1 MERNHTPF
9 LQQVASYY
17 GGKSGLADYCFV
29 FPNRRSSQFFAK
41 YLDEAQADA
50 AAPVMQPRLTT
61 ISDFVADVAEEVT
74 PNSVEALFL
83 LHKAYTQLS
92 GNEDYP
98 FDKFVY
104 WGSVI
109 LSDFNDVDMYLVN
122 PKEIFTNIKEYK
134 EISTDF
140 LPRELKDEL
149 RQYINIPDSG
159 DDDDSFWRQYEAD
172 PDGNDGEVKRNYL
185 RLWQQLLPLYERFNA
200 LLASQQ
206 LSYTGKTY
214 RDAALKLAG
223 GSNPLPYDRYV
234 FVGFNVLSNC
244 ELLVFSSLK
253 KQGLADFFW
262 DHSWPAM
269 DNGDN
274 LATRF
279 ISQYIKDFPEPAD
292 FTADAVTSWPQIETV
307 AVPSNFGQAKYAFH
321 IVDGLVNDKLTDPG
335 NAINT
340 AIVLPDENLFTPLVN
355 SISSKVKS
363 VNVTLGYPLRNA
375 DVVSLMHTVAKM
387 HRQASR
393 GAAGWTFYRDDVRN
407 VLSHPIVKAAFGPE
421 AIAVSEAVDNSN
433 DFRVPETTFSSMPN
447 LKPLFS
453 TISLNAGVEGVK
465 SHIDHLIEFVDK
477 LNAAIIGRQSAAG
490 TDDDSSDEAD
500 KCVPLQSAF
509 IAQYRLV
516 LQQVKDC
523 IGRYGVP
530 MCESTVFY
538 LTDRLAG
545 SHTIPFEGEPLH
557 GLQIMGMLE
566 TRCLDFDNLIILSVN
581 ERVFPRRHAAKTF
594 IANSLRHHFGM
605 ASVEHQESMSSY
617 YFYRLLARA
626 RRVYLLYDSSAQAM
640 GSGEPSRY
648 IAQLEKVYCQPIVH
662 KVVNC
667 QLTPAEDYTLKV
679 SKDDACQSKIAAYSA
694 SGDAAAY
701 LSASSINQYVDC
713 PLKFYLRHI
722 QGLDDNTPGGD
733 FMDASTLGTIVHDS
747 LQELYYPSS
756 VNGTDEPEHPVKP
769 YKVTAKMI
777 ADFKRTKLD
786 GVVYSNIV
794 KTYLHDEN
802 STAPLTGDAKILK
815 VTISQ
820 LIENALNHDIELL
833 KLTGAD
839 HFTVLECEVP
849 SRLILCINGVK
860 FNFYY
865 RADRI
870 DRIGDGGPV
879 RIVDYK
885 TGGDTTEF
893 SSIDAL
899 FDNKAGSKR
908 PHAILQLLLYS
919 IAWKQEHPADD
930 VEPVIYK
937 LRDMSVAGVS
947 FKPKRGDTTNHPQGQ
962 VSLGS
967 LCDKDKG
974 NMLEEFKEA
983 LGNRI
988 ASLQSTEQQF
998 VQCPEKS
1005 TLCNYCRFND
1015 LCKRKPVAKY

>member
-1 MERNHTPF
+1 MERKHIPF

-41 YLDEAQADA
+41 YLDEAHFGAEM
-50 AAPVMQPRLTT
+50 PVMQPHLTT
-61 ISDFVADVAEEVT
+61 ISDFVADVAGEVT

-140 LPRELKDEL
+140 LPKELKEEL

-159 DDDDSFWRQYEAD
+159 GDDDSFWRQYEPD
-172 PDGNDGEVKRNYL
+172 PEGNDGEVKRNYL
-185 RLWQQLLPLYERFNA
+185 HLWQQLLPLYERFNA
-200 LLASQQ
+200 LLSDQH

-223 GSNPLPYDRYV
+223 GQNPLPYDRYV

-244 ELLVFSSLK
+244 ELLMFSSLK

-269 DNGDN
+269 GNKDN

-279 ISQYIKDFPEPAD
+279 ISQYVSSFPEPAD
-292 FTADAVTSWPQIETV
+292 FTADAVDGWPRIETV
-307 AVPSNFGQAKYAFH
+307 AVPSNFGQAKCAFK
-321 IVDGLVNDKLTDPG
+321 IVDALVDNKSTNPG

-340 AIVLPDENLFTPLVN
+340 AIVLPDENLFTPLIN
-355 SISSKVKS
+355 SISSKVTS

-387 HRQASR
+387 HKQASR
-393 GAAGWTFYRDDVRN
+393 GAGGWTYYRDDVRS
-407 VLSHPIVKAAFGPE
+407 VLSHPIVKAAFGGE

-433 DFRVPETTFSSMPN
+433 DFRVPEALFTDKPN
-447 LKPLFS
+447 LKPIFS
-453 TISLNAGVEGVK
+453 TISVNAGVEGVK
-465 SHIDHLIEFVDK
+465 SHIDHLMEFVDK
-477 LNAAIIGRQSAAG
+477 LNAAICGPQDAG
-490 TDDDSSDEAD
+490 SEDDSDDSR
-500 KCVPLQSAF
+500 CVPLQSAF
-509 IAQYRLV
+509 IAQYKLV

-626 RRVYLLYDSSAQAM
+626 RQVYLLYDSSAQAM

-667 QLTPAEDYTLKV
+667 QLTPAEDYTLSV
-679 SKDDACQSKIAAYSA
+679 SKDDACMAKIASYSA
-694 SGDAAAY
+694 CGDAAAY

-769 YKVTAKMI
+769 YKVTKEMI
-777 ADFKRTKLD
+777 ADFKKNKLD
-786 GVVYSNIV
+786 SVVYHNIV
-794 KTYLHDEN
+794 KTYLHNEG

-820 LIENALNHDIELL
+820 LIENALNHDIKLL
-833 KLTGAD
+833 KQADVD

-849 SRLILCINGVK
+849 SKLRLSMGGAE

-870 DRIGDGGPV
+870 DRIGDSGPV

-893 SSIDAL
+893 SGINAL
-899 FDNKAGSKR
+899 FDNKKGGQR

-919 IAWKQEHPADD
+919 IAWAQEHPDDD
-930 VEPVIYK
+930 VMPVIYK
-937 LRDMSVAGVS
+937 LRNMSEAGVS
-947 FKPKRGDTTNHPQGQ
+947 YKPKRGDTIHHPQGQ
-962 VSLGS
+962 VSLSS
-967 LCDKDKG
+967 LCDEDNG
-974 NMLEEFKEA
+974 NMLELFKKT
-983 LGNRI
+983 LGKCI
-988 ASLQSTEQQF
+988 ASLQSAEQQF
-998 VQCPEKS
+998 MQCPEKS
-1005 TLCNYCRFND
+1005 TSCNYCRFND
-1015 LCKRKPVAKY
+1015 LCKRKPIAKY